1 MKYGLYQYGQRETLL
16 NKQCSSLATFSSL
29 FHCSRSLVFPSPF
42 HLLFSHCPQEYAM
55 SNDFISKREGKKQ
68 PYFPKQPSGRTALN
82 VSIHLH
88 PISHSGLCSAVAT
101 SLRIDHTRRSWNI
114 LTGPMS
120 SLPPNSL
127 RDWFHFAIQHI
138 PPPRSLRIIHP
149 LTAVI
154 CYSYFLCS
162 GKWSFRLSLELKWN
176 RSYIVLMVLPF
187 SSSCLAAFTVAIF
200 SPGRKWNTVKSNGTM
215 YKTDCV
221 LLFGWSFYSLFSC
234 WKPGGRKW
242 QKESCRLVLNVF
254 I

>member
-1 MKYGLYQYGQRETLL
+1 MVFTNMANESLCLTNSTLL
-16 NKQCSSLATFSSL
+16 WLHSHPCSIVPGLSVTISPPLQSL
-29 FHCSRSLVFPSPF
+29 PSGICHVKWF
-42 HLLFSHCPQEYAM
+42 HLKTGGKKTTLFS
-55 SNDFISKREGKKQ
+55 K
-68 PYFPKQPSGRTALN
+68 TAIWQDSSQCE

-88 PISHSGLCSAVAT
+88 PISHSGLRSAVAT

-138 PPPRSLRIIHP
+138 PPPRSLRIIPP

-176 RSYIVLMVLPF
+176 RSYIVLKVLPF

-221 LLFGWSFYSLFSC
+221 LLFG
-234 WKPGGRKW
+234 
-242 QKESCRLVLNVF
+242 
-254 I
+254 